1 MQSKSIE
8 RFIGKHSPCHNVLV
22 VTQHTKKL
30 MEIFSK
36 KLNRQVW
43 NLDTKKKNKMYGWV
57 LRNLTV

>member
-8 RFIGKHSPCHNVLV
+8 RFIRKHSPCPNVLF

-43 NLDTKKKNKMYGWV
+43 NLDTKKTIRHMAGY
-57 LRNLTV
+57 